1 MKYVEIVVGL
11 LRTAIGGCSAEINE
25 FETLSG
31 QDWRAVYKIASVQ
44 GVLALVWDGLKKM
57 SADCLLPKELR
68 LQWAL
73 NVEKIENRFTRYTR
87 TAAELADELDG
98 QEIRMMILKGL
109 GVASLYPIPAHRE
122 GGDIDVW
129 LFGKY
134 KEGNKWAEENGMDVN
149 VDYYKHSKFYYH
161 TIPIENHQYFL
172 NVKMDTVDRYLEKK
186 LYDILAGCPCAELPV
201 SANKLWTPPADFNAL
216 FLLRHAAVHFASE
229 GIVLRHFCDWALFWQ
244 KCGQE
249 VDVVAFIKVLEETGL
264 LQFARVFTALAFDV
278 TGIDAC
284 RSPVPPCE
292 DKLLYRRMQE
302 EVLNIVGQDKPNGKS
317 AFIVFLFKVRRFFS
331 SRWKHKLVYGHTFAR
346 RMGYSVVEHL
356 KHPHLILKL
365 R

>member
-1 MKYVEIVVGL
+1 MENEKIVVRL
-11 LRTAIGGCSAEINE
+11 LCTAIGGVAAEAKE
-25 FETLSG
+25 LEMLSG
-31 QDWRAVYKIASVQ
+31 QDWRAVYKIASGQ
-44 GVLALVWDGLKKM
+44 GVLALVWDGLKKL
-57 SADCLLPKELR
+57 SAESLLPKELR

-73 NVEKIENRFTRYTR
+73 NVEKMEKRFAWYTR
-87 TAAELADELDG
+87 TAGELSERLS
-98 QEIRMMILKGL
+98 ERHIRTMLLKGL
-109 GVASLYPIPAHRE
+109 GMAALYPEPSHRE

-134 KEGNKWAEENGMDVN
+134 KEGNQWAEDNGMGVN
-149 VDYYKHSKFYYH
+149 VDYYKHSKFYYR
-161 TIPIENHQYFL
+161 TVPIENHQCFL
-172 NVKMDTVDRYLEKK
+172 NVKMDTVDKYLEKK
-186 LYDILAGCPCAELPV
+186 LHDILAGCPYVELPV

-249 VDVVAFIKVLEETGL
+249 VDVVAFIKALEETGL
-264 LQFARVFTALAFDV
+264 LEFARVFTALAFDV

-284 RSPVPPCE
+284 CSPVPPCE

-302 EVLNIVGQDKPNGKS
+302 EVLNIVGQDKPIGKS
-317 AFIVFLFKVRRFFS
+317 AYIVFLFKTRRFFG
-331 SRWKHKLVYGHTFAR
+331 SRWKHKLVHRSTFVSR
-346 RMGYSVVEHL
+346 IIYSVAGHL
-356 KHPHLILKL
+356 KHPSLILRL